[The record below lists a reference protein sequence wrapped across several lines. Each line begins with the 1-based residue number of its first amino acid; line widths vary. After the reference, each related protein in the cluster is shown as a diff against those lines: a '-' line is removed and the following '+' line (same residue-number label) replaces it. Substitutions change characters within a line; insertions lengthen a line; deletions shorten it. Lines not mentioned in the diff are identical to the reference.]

1 MQSSI
6 TRVFDLWSDGPEP
19 ISTIRDIPIDDFS
32 DHILNE
38 IIDMSFSYDETL
50 CLLDFIA
57 RKAQKLAT
65 IPRTVSETDASLH

>member
-6 TRVFDLWSDGPEP
+6 TSVYNLWGDGPE
-19 ISTIRDIPIDDFS
+19 SVNVIRDIPIDDFS

-57 RKAQKLAT
+57 RKAQKLAA
-65 IPRTVSETDASLH
+65 IPRPAFGTED